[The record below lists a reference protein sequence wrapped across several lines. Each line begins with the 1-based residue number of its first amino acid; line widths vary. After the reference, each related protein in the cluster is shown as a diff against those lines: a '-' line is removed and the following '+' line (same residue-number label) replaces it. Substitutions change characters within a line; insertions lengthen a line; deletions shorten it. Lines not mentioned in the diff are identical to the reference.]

1 MPEGCSPVDM
11 MTGLMWQ
18 HNYTPIANSLPLSA
32 LVAAFPIFVL
42 LFMLGV
48 MRKAAWISSLA
59 GLIGAMLVALF
70 VYGMPPTVMASA
82 FFYGA
87 AQGLFPI
94 GWVVFS

>member
-1 MPEGCSPVDM
+1 
-11 MTGLMWQ
+11 MWQ

-70 VYGMPPTVMASA
+70 V
-82 FFYGA
+82 
-87 AQGLFPI
+87 
-94 GWVVFS
+94 